1 MYISVS
7 EVAVLFMWLWANC
20 LFPRHIQSVYISRP
34 IFLTIFSSCK
44 SSSLEDALQNIW
56 RAKSPYSYLVNEIFG
71 VLLSGGAAG
80 AGWAFPSEYSPG
92 APPYGLSAW
101 ASLGF
106 LMAWWPRDSQIV
118 YITVLSSSAC
128 PSYKGRSCI
137 NSHDLALEL
146 MGVSRLLHSLAY
158 KWVTSLAR
166 FKGREL
172 YTVPWRRNG
181 KVLEEHGSFNNC
193 GSSEI
198 LPG

>member
-1 MYISVS
+1 M
-7 EVAVLFMWLWANC
+7 
-20 LFPRHIQSVYISRP
+20 
-34 IFLTIFSSCK
+34 
-44 SSSLEDALQNIW
+44 
-56 RAKSPYSYLVNEIFG
+56 NEIFG

-158 KWVTSLAR
+158 K
-166 FKGREL
+166 
-172 YTVPWRRNG
+172 
-181 KVLEEHGSFNNC
+181 
-193 GSSEI
+193 
-198 LPG
+198 